1 MSTRYSLKYSVSEYL
16 DIDHM
21 SDFRHEYLNGEIFAM
36 TGGSIS
42 HIRIREA
49 TSQSLSNQLMDSQC
63 EVLGGDMRVKTE
75 ANFYTYPDLVVVC
88 GEALVEKF
96 EGKET
101 LMNPKV
107 IIEILSKSTR
117 NYDKGSKFELYKH
130 ITSFDEYVLIDQY
143 QPHIVVYTKQSD
155 NNWIVTAE
163 SKVKDSEI
171 TLSTINCVL
180 ALNHIYRKVEFQQK
194 ITKK

>member
-1 MSTRYSLKYSVSEYL
+1 MSTKYRPEYSVSEYL

-21 SDFRHEYLNGEIFAM
+21 SDFRHEYLNGDIFAM

-42 HIRIREA
+42 HIRIRENVA
-49 TSQSLSNQLMDSQC
+49 FSLYSQLLSKDC
-63 EVLGGDMRVKTE
+63 EVLSGDMRVKTE
-75 ANFYTYPDLVVVC
+75 ANFYTYPDLAVVC
-88 GEALVEKF
+88 GKALVEKF

-107 IIEILSKSTR
+107 IVEILSKSTR

-143 QPHIVVYTKQSD
+143 QPHVVVYTKQLD

-163 SKVKDSEI
+163 NKTLDSEV

-180 ALNHIYRKVEFQQK
+180 ALNHIYRKIEFQPK
-194 ITKK
+194 NN